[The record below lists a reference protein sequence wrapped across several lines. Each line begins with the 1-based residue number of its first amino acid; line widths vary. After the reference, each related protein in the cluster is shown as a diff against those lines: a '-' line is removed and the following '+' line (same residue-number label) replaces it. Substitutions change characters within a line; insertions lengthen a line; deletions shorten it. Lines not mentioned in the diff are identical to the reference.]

1 MIMWT
6 DGADDRLRAILFG
19 WPCGLLHKL
28 FDEIAIANDRAICRQ
43 FAMDA
48 SQQYDPVTIAQH
60 GSN

>member
-6 DGADDRLRAILFG
+6 DGADGRLRAILFG

-28 FDEIAIANDRAICRQ
+28 FGEIAIANDRAICRQ

-48 SQQYDPVTIAQH
+48 SQQYDPVTIA
-60 GSN
+60 